1 VDIPNAALRLYERQ
15 IIFVPTE
22 SDYRHAA
29 DMAEQ
34 ALSNAIVDILDYD
47 PNYLIWLHN
56 NSEYFELD
64 YKLLEI
70 AEEGFTTEPM

>member
-1 VDIPNAALRLYERQ
+1 MSRSTPQRKPEPISDIDHVMTFGKYKGE
-15 IIFVPTE
+15 
-22 SDYRHAA
+22 
-29 DMAEQ
+29 
-34 ALSNAIVDILDYD
+34 AIVDILDYD